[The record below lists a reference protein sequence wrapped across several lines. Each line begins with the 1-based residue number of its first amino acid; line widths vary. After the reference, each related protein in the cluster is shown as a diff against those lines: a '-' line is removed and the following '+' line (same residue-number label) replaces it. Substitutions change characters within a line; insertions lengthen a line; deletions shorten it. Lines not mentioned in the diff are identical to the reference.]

1 MSPPALSDGRRRQNT
16 RSTNAE
22 NEATGK
28 KDEARQPK
36 TGARAPRMRYKG
48 GIARIGARDGRVF
61 ETSLDKTYGFR
72 NMAVVR
78 WAKTVPPQLPQAFL
92 QCAVAKVVRFVERA
106 TCEAE
111 MVRFVE
117 RAACPANNA
126 QRRHPRFRA
135 MKRDTQR
142 NDLSRAAVLRPPAAF
157 NESGHPTG
165 AVLKRLS

>member
-1 MSPPALSDGRRRQNT
+1 MKISIANVPT
-16 RSTNAE
+16 R
-22 NEATGK
+22 
-28 KDEARQPK
+28 
-36 TGARAPRMRYKG
+36 
-48 GIARIGARDGRVF
+48 
-61 ETSLDKTYGFR
+61 SLDKTYGFR

-106 TCEAE
+106 TREAE

-135 MKRDTQR
+135 MKRDTSR
-142 NDLSRAAVLRPPAAF
+142 FLKGSVAEMVVFVKRAASLRLTAPRFLKGSVAERVVFVERAASLRF
-157 NESGHPTG
+157 INS
-165 AVLKRLS
+165 SIM